1 MGTRGRRLPDVRIHD
16 LWHSAAS
23 FMVNS
28 RVEFFAVSKVLG
40 RTSCQSTQGY
50 GHLVYDTLLAAVEAG
65 GAKEIMPA

>member
-28 RVEFFAVSKVLG
+28 RVEFFAERWLG
-40 RTSCQSTQGY
+40 EFAQRG
-50 GHLVYDTLLAAVEAG
+50 
-65 GAKEIMPA
+65 